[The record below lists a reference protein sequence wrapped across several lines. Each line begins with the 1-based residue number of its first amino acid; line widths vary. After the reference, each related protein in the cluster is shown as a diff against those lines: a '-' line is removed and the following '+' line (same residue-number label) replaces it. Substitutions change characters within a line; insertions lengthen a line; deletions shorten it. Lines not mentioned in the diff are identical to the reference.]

1 MLAHFKRWNSLW
13 EKPTSNNLPVEV
25 LFGLRHLFLQK
36 LFEVLGPSGVLK
48 LVLSWIKYL
57 KARKEIWSNNSSYQ
71 AKPCFSQGKQAL
83 DRLWL
88 VHKNEGGHC
97 ITPFLPH
104 PPAQMRSVLS
114 IESRHAVHNSFVIYI
129 YLSIIF

>member
-1 MLAHFKRWNSLW
+1 MMDIKDVSKMLAHFKRWNSLW

-36 LFEVLGPSGVLK
+36 LLEVLGPSGVLK

-57 KARKEIWSNNSSYQ
+57 KARKEIQSNNSGYQ

-88 VHKNEGGHC
+88 VHKNEGRPLHY
-97 ITPFLPH
+97 PFPA
-104 PPAQMRSVLS
+104 PPSCPNEISS
-114 IESRHAVHNSFVIYI
+114 INRKQTCHV
-129 YLSIIF
+129 